1 MSLLILQLPARER
14 LLAQDASAP
23 TPLAHG
29 VGEYDWVQS
38 SDGRSLQADGRCA
51 VALLPRAATVV
62 AVLAETDVAF
72 HRVTCPKAPAA
83 RLRAALAGVLEE
95 QLLDD
100 SDSLH
105 LALAPDARPGEPA
118 WVAACDR
125 AWLAAELQA
134 LAQQGVVVDR
144 ITPMV
149 WPDESAP
156 ARLHMHAPLT
166 AALQEH
172 SAADSSLFD
181 DESGL
186 ASFSHGEGCATWPM
200 HGTASRALLPS
211 PLPAEL
217 RCTASAAL
225 AGAAERWLGRPVQ
238 VQTVSERLLA
248 AAQGGW
254 NLRQFELAA
263 RHRGVALLRDG
274 WRQLLS
280 PAWQPVRWGLVGLVA
295 VQLIGLNAWAWSQ
308 RRELQGQRETMLQ
321 LLRTTHPQ
329 VRAVL
334 DAPVQMRRENETL
347 RAAAGR
353 AGDADLE
360 PLLSAAASAW
370 PENLPVQSL
379 RYEGQQ
385 LTLAAPGLDAAQAE
399 QLRQR
404 LAPAGWRVEATDGRI
419 TLQRAPTGPAA
430 TGAKR

>member
-1 MSLLILQLPARER
+1 MSLLILQLPARDR
-14 LLAQDASAP
+14 LIAQDACAP
-23 TPLAHG
+23 PPAALG
-29 VGEYDWVQS
+29 SGECDWVQS
-38 SDGRSLQADGRCA
+38 SDGRSLHADGRCA
-51 VALLPRAATVV
+51 AALLPRAATVV

-72 HRVTCPKAPAA
+72 HRIPCPKAPAA
-83 RLRAALAGVLEE
+83 RLRAALGGVLEE

-100 SDSLH
+100 SDGLH
-105 LALAPDARPGEPA
+105 LALAPDARPGEAA

-125 AWLAAELQA
+125 AWLAAQLQA
-134 LAQQGVVVDR
+134 LEQQGVVVDR
-144 ITPMV
+144 VTPMA
-149 WPDESAP
+149 WPDEAAP
-156 ARLHMHAPLT
+156 PRLHVHAPR
-166 AALQEH
+166 ANALQEH
-172 SAADSSLFD
+172 SSAESSLFD

-186 ASFSHGEGCATWPM
+186 VSFSHAEGCATWPM
-200 HGTASRALLPS
+200 FGTASRALLPS
-211 PLPAEL
+211 PLPEQV

-238 VQTVSERLLA
+238 VQTLSERLLA

-254 NLRQFELAA
+254 NLRQFELAP

-280 PAWQPVRWGLVGLVA
+280 PAWRAVRWGLAGVVA
-295 VQLIGLNAWAWSQ
+295 VQLIGLNAWAWVQ
-308 RRELQGQRETMLQ
+308 RHELQGQREEVLQ
-321 LLRTTHPQ
+321 LLRSTHPQ

-334 DAPVQMRRENETL
+334 DAPVQMRRENEAL
-347 RAAAGR
+347 RSAAGR

-360 PLLSAAASAW
+360 PLLAAAASAW

-385 LTLAAPGLDAAQAE
+385 LILAAPGLGAAQAE

-419 TLQRAPTGPAA
+419 TLQRTA
-430 TGAKR
+430 TGITGAPR